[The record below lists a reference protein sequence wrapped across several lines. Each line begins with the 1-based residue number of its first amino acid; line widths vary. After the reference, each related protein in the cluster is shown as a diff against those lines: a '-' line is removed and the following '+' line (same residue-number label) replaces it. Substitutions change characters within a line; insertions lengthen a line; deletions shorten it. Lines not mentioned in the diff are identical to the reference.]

1 MNERIYV
8 NLLNEKIIACIE
20 KYRELIVY
28 GIVGVLTTIV
38 NWVASYLLKLFLN
51 DQVVWQNLVINAVAW
66 IAAIAFAYPT
76 NRKWVFASRN
86 TNIIKEFTEFAGSR
100 LATGVLE
107 TGLMGLLVN
116 AMHIE
121 FWIAKI
127 TVSVFVVV
135 ANYILS
141 KLFIFKAK
149 E

>member
-1 MNERIYV
+1 M
-8 NLLNEKIIACIE
+8 LFKIIAFIK

-28 GIVGVLTTIV
+28 GIVGVLTTLV

-51 DQVVWQNLVINAVAW
+51 DQVVWQNMVINAVAW
-66 IAAIAFAYPT
+66 TAAIVFAYPA

-86 TNIIKEFTEFAGSR
+86 TNIMKEFTEFVSSR

-116 AMHIE
+116 AMHLE

-141 KLFIFKAK
+141 KLFIFRAK

>member
-1 MNERIYV
+1 M
-8 NLLNEKIIACIE
+8 NLLIKKFVAFLK

-28 GIVGVLTTIV
+28 GIVGVLTTLV
-38 NWVASYLLKLFLN
+38 NWIASYVLKLFL
-51 DQVVWQNLVINAVAW
+51 DEQVVWQNLLINAVAW
-66 IAAIAFAYPT
+66 TAAIAFAYPT

-86 TNIIKEFTEFAGSR
+86 TNIIKECTEFVSSR

-116 AMHIE
+116 AMHLE

-141 KLFIFKAK
+141 KLFIFRVK